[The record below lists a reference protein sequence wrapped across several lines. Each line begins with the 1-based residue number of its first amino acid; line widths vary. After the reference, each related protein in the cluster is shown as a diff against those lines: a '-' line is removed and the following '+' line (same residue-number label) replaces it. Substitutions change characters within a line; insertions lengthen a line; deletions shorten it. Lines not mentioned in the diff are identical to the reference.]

1 MKSYAGIEYLLIH
14 RKGKRCVH
22 LESENFIWYANQ
34 GADMTLL
41 DDIGRNGDPE
51 EAIEAMLS
59 SIPQKED

>member
-1 MKSYAGIEYLLIH
+1 
-14 RKGKRCVH
+14 
-22 LESENFIWYANQ
+22 
-34 GADMTLL
+34 MTLL